1 MTTQPHAPVQAA
13 PRATV
18 SGIPFGRLLS
28 VEFRKSWNTR
38 SGFWLL
44 FTIGALVLVAELIAA
59 IVTAVQ
65 DVDDVN
71 LGTFATVAG
80 VITQLLLPTLGILLV
95 TSEWSQRT
103 AMVTFALEPRRS
115 RVIQAKLVVSL
126 VWTAITVI
134 FALAMGAV
142 FNLLY
147 GAINGSISWSGGAG
161 VVGFIITQAIAMLI
175 GFAFAAL
182 LLNSPAALVVYV
194 AYLFVLPTIL
204 GIGSA
209 LMDWFKSFADWIG
222 FSQAQQPLYDGFWN
236 MSGSEWGK
244 LIVSGCIWLGIPL
257 AFGLR
262 RILRAEVK

>member
-1 MTTQPHAPVQAA
+1 MTTQSQAPVLPAREA
-13 PRATV
+13 V
-18 SGIPFGRLLS
+18 SGIPFGRLLK
-28 VEFRKSWNTR
+28 VEFRKSWDTR

-44 FTIGALVLVAELIAA
+44 FTIGGLVLVAELIAA

-65 DVDDVN
+65 NVDDVD

-103 AMVTFALEPRRS
+103 AMVTFSLEPRRS
-115 RVIQAKLVVSL
+115 RVIQAKMVVSL
-126 VWTAITVI
+126 VWTAITVV

-161 VVGFIITQAIAMLI
+161 VVGFVITQAIAMMI
-175 GFAFAAL
+175 GFAFASL

-257 AFGLR
+257 VFGLR